1 LAWFKTHYKSKIH
14 GDPNLPKIT
23 DIEAEAFDEAI
34 KGSDIPV
41 VLEFWIRSCGFC
53 QKFKPVYEQLPDV
66 YGGRVKFL
74 RMNMMKSIEIL
85 RLAEGLGVEQTPT
98 TKVFC
103 KGVEAGEIVGLKTLD
118 EAVDELNAVLQSNE
132 ACGS

>member
-1 LAWFKTHYKSKIH
+1 M
-14 GDPNLPKIT
+14 PKIT
-23 DIEAEAFDEAI
+23 DIEAEAFDEVI

-74 RMNMMKSIEIL
+74 RMNMMKSIENL

-103 KGVEAGEIVGLKTLD
+103 KGVEAGELVGSKPLD
-118 EAVDELNAVLQSNE
+118 EAVDVLNAVLQSNE